1 VRFSVR
7 TILSLAFVFFA
18 ATAVSAMAE
27 EIEEAPITSAAR
39 EHWSFQLLK
48 RPPLPD
54 VKNAAL
60 ARNQIDL
67 FLLARLQ
74 EREIEQQPEADRETL
89 IRRVTLDLTGLPPS
103 PSEIDAFLADQSLDA
118 YEQLIDR
125 LLASPMSGERFAQ
138 PWLDLARWAE
148 TDGFEHDVERP
159 DAWKYRDWVIDALN
173 ADLPYDQFLSQQLAG
188 DEIHPGDPV
197 AQTATGFCL
206 AGPDM
211 PDINLKDERRHT
223 VLNDIAS
230 TVGSVFMGLQFGCA
244 QCHDHKYDPISQ
256 ADFYRLRA
264 IFEPAV
270 DFSGHVLREGKQKDI
285 ASHFYVRGDFR
296 RQGPEVNASLPRVVN
311 WWNDEVQP
319 PSPDEKSSTRR
330 KQLAT
335 WLTRD
340 DHPLTGRVM
349 ANRLWQQHFGRGLT
363 ETPSD
368 FGTIGDP
375 PLHKE
380 LLDWLATELVEQDWS
395 VKSLRR
401 LIVTSATYRQASRPS
416 GDNTAWRAALE
427 KDPRNLFFSRY
438 PRHRVSG
445 EMLRDMMLA
454 TSDSLNTDQ
463 HGKGVRPPLPKEVVQ
478 TLLSPDHWKVS
489 AAPADHYRRSVYVF
503 ARRNLRYPMF
513 EAFDRPAATASCP
526 QRPSSTIA
534 PQSLIL
540 FNSDF
545 SSETARRLA
554 ESVLREV
561 PGDRERQIEVLY
573 RRTVGRRP
581 TKEELSDITAFFQLR
596 SSEQDAAE
604 AFVDLCLTML
614 NSSEFSYIE

>member
-1 VRFSVR
+1 MRFSLR
-7 TILSLAFVFFA
+7 ATRSAVFLLFA
-18 ATAVSAMAE
+18 MTATFAVAE
-27 EIEEAPITSAAR
+27 EIEEAPITDSAR

-48 RPPLPD
+48 RPPLPQ
-54 VKNAAL
+54 VKNAAA
-60 ARNQIDL
+60 ARNPIDL
-67 FLLARLQ
+67 FLLARL
-74 EREIEQQPEADRETL
+74 EGRGIEQQPQADRETL
-89 IRRVTLDLTGLPPS
+89 IRRATVDLTGLPPT
-103 PSEIDAFLADQSLDA
+103 PAEIDAFLADQSADA
-118 YEQLIDR
+118 YEKLVDR

-148 TDGFEHDVERP
+148 TDGFEHDIERP
-159 DAWKYRDWVIDALN
+159 EAWRYRDWVIDAFN
-173 ADLPYDQFLSQQLAG
+173 NDLPYDEFLSQQMAG
-188 DEIHPGDPV
+188 DEIDPGNQ
-197 AQTATGFCL
+197 AATIATGFCL

-211 PDINLKDERRHT
+211 PDINSKDERRHT

-270 DFSGHVLREGKQKDI
+270 DFSGHVFKEDKQKQVT
-285 ASHFYVRGDFR
+285 SHYYVRGDFR
-296 RQGPEVNASLPRVVN
+296 RQGPEVTAKLPRVIN

-319 PSPDEKSSTRR
+319 PSADDKSSMRR
-330 KQLAT
+330 KQLAQ
-335 WLTRD
+335 WLTRK
-340 DHPLTGRVM
+340 DHPLTARVM

-368 FGTIGDP
+368 FGVIGDS
-375 PLHKE
+375 PLHQD

-395 VKSLRR
+395 MKSLRR

-416 GDNTAWRAALE
+416 GDTMAWQAAVE
-427 KDPRNLFFSRY
+427 KDPQNLFFSRY

-445 EMLRDMMLA
+445 EMLRDLMLA
-454 TSDSLNTDQ
+454 TSDSLNTMQ
-463 HGKGVRPPLPKEVVQ
+463 HGRSVRPPLPKEVVQ
-478 TLLSPDHWKVS
+478 TLLSPEHWKVS
-489 AAPADHYRRSVYVF
+489 ASPADHFRRSVYIF

-540 FNSDF
+540 FNSEF
-545 SSETARRLA
+545 SSEIARRLA
-554 ESVLREV
+554 DSVLHEV
-561 PGDRERQIEVLY
+561 PADRKQQIDAVY
-573 RRTVGRRP
+573 RKTIGRRP
-581 TKEELSDITAFFQLR
+581 TQEEAADVAAFFQTR
-596 SSEQDAAE
+596 AADKDAADS
-604 AFVDLCLTML
+604 FVDLCLAIL
-614 NSSEFSYIE
+614 NSSEFIYIE